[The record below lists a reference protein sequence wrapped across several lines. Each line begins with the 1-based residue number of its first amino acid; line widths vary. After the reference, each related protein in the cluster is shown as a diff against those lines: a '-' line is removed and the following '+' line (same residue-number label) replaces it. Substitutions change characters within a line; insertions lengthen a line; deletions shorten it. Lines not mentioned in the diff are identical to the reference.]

1 MGILYGTSGCL
12 LIKPK
17 AVHKLSELT
26 IDADKPWEA
35 RGITNV
41 KEVTAGMTKGD
52 LAFFDGTRLA
62 KITPGPIG
70 TMFTTHDFGN
80 DPTWSY

>member
-1 MGILYGTSGCL
+1 MGILFGTSGCL
-12 LIKPK
+12 LIRPK

-26 IDADKPWEA
+26 IDANKLWGA
-35 RGITNV
+35 KGITRV
-41 KEVTAGMTKGD
+41 KEIAEGMTKGD
-52 LAFFDGTRLA
+52 LAYFDGMRLA

-70 TMFTTHDFGN
+70 TMLTAHDFGN

>member
-12 LIKPK
+12 LARPK
-17 AVHKLSELT
+17 AVHRLSEII
-26 IDADKPWEA
+26 IDADKSWQSW
-35 RGITNV
+35 GITNI
-41 KEVTAGMTKGD
+41 KELTEGMNRGD
-52 LAFFDGTRLA
+52 MVFFDGTGLT

-70 TMFTTHDFGN
+70 TMLTAHDFGN